1 MTLSKNAIV
10 VEGGAMRG
18 VFSTG
23 VLDGFL
29 KAGFDPFDLYL
40 GVSSGAGNLA
50 AYLAEMPKRNFRI
63 YSDYALRPQF
73 LSFKRFLRGK
83 HLMDLDW
90 LWDITISEC
99 RLDLKKIYEKK
110 RPFLVGLTDINTGNA
125 IYKEADEY
133 TLEAVLKAS
142 SAIPYFYRDYPV
154 IDGLKMTD
162 GGVSDSIPVKKAVE
176 LGAENILVIRSQ
188 HRDYVKKERCLQK
201 RLYNVFNNYPEL
213 KTSIEKRTQR
223 YNDSVSFI
231 RHPPK
236 GVFIL
241 EVNPSKKF
249 QAKRFSRKKSNL
261 IQSYSDG
268 VNAAEKSIRCWNSSC
283 C

>member
-29 KAGFDPFDLYL
+29 QAGFDPFDWYL

-63 YSDYALRPQF
+63 YSDYALRSEF

-110 RPFLVGLTDINTGNA
+110 RPFLVGLTDIHTGNA

-133 TLEAVLKAS
+133 TLEDVLKAS

-154 IDGLKMTD
+154 IDGIKMTD

-188 HRDYVKKERCLQK
+188 HRDYVKRESRLQK
-201 RLYNVFNNYPEL
+201 RLYAVFNNYPEL
-213 KTSIEKRTQR
+213 KTSIEKRAQM

-231 RHPPK
+231 RQPPE

-261 IQSYSDG
+261 IQSYRDG
-268 VNAAEKSIRCWNSSC
+268 INAAEKSIRLWNCSC
-283 C
+283 S